1 MKKLITIMM
10 MLFVVVS
17 FAQKKA
23 NGKIYIEHPALEIAK
38 KFDEAFVKGDLE
50 TIKSLVSENFFWR
63 HGSMRGKA
71 GTLQQL
77 LSRSN
82 YLSKNIANFEIKHRG
97 TAYPDAFEYKEDN
110 SVDVKT
116 YAWMMGYDKNTGVEL
131 NMPRNANFRM
141 TPDGKKI
148 AWMSILDDQLLWS
161 KAYNAYETIKNGV
174 IYKDHPYVSKVRL
187 LLQAYQDMDFE
198 KVKSM
203 YTESTQFYDV
213 MNSGIDEFKSLD
225 EEFATIND
233 FMSTYEIVDIRESG
247 FPDALDYEGNG
258 AVVISWWVYTFKNKK
273 SGNSATI
280 KQHLQHSFNEKGDI
294 VREDYY
300 YNPAL
305 LPK

>member
-1 MKKLITIMM
+1 
-10 MLFVVVS
+10 MLF
-17 FAQKKA
+17 
-23 NGKIYIEHPALEIAK
+23 
-38 KFDEAFVKGDLE
+38 
-50 TIKSLVSENFFWR
+50 
-63 HGSMRGKA
+63 
-71 GTLQQL
+71 
-77 LSRSN
+77 RS
-82 YLSKNIANFEIKHRG
+82 A
-97 TAYPDAFEYKEDN
+97 
-110 SVDVKT
+110 
-116 YAWMMGYDKNTGVEL
+116 
-131 NMPRNANFRM
+131 
-141 TPDGKKI
+141 
-148 AWMSILDDQLLWS
+148 
-161 KAYNAYETIKNGV
+161 
-174 IYKDHPYVSKVRL
+174 
-187 LLQAYQDMDFE
+187 MDFE

-233 FMSTYEIVDIRESG
+233 FMSTYEIIDIRESG

-273 SGNSATI
+273 SGNSARI